1 VWYRFIY
8 AETFAPKSE
17 LVLWREADNAL
28 YVLFIDKNDHQQKIP
43 YDIAMKSNLKP
54 DLPAFTKFYKLPSEI
69 KEKIPNWDFDK
80 QPKLKTEKSLFS
92 DEGYQIDHNTG
103 IISEPM
109 ITQRIRANQ
118 YDQNDADDFL
128 LRTQR
133 WVGHTLR
140 ELYDDALK
148 YRGEHYA
155 NNLVAWYRSFH
166 PEAEADFIVD
176 DSNLRGNNFV
186 TGV

>member
-1 VWYRFIY
+1 MWYRFIY

-54 DLPAFTKFYKLPSEI
+54 DLPAFTKSYNHPSVI

-80 QPKLKTEKSLFS
+80 QPKLKTEKNLFS
-92 DEGYQIDHNTG
+92 EEGYQIDHNTG

-118 YDQNDADDFL
+118 YNGADEDLFVIKANL
-128 LRTQR
+128 M
-133 WVGHTLR
+133 VGYTLR
-140 ELYDDALK
+140 ELYDDAL
-148 YRGEHYA
+148 RTNGEKWA
-155 NNLVAWYRSFH
+155 NNLIAWYRMFH
-166 PEAEADFIVD
+166 PEAEAWSIVEND
-176 DSNLRGNNFV
+176 NLIGNYMR
-186 TGV
+186 TY

>member
-54 DLPAFTKFYKLPSEI
+54 DLPAFTKPHNPPSVI

-80 QPKLKTEKSLFS
+80 QPKLKTEKNLFS
-92 DEGYQIDHNTG
+92 GEGYQIDHKTG
-103 IISEPM
+103 IISGPM

-118 YDQNDADDFL
+118 YNGADEDLFVIKANL
-128 LRTQR
+128 M
-133 WVGHTLR
+133 VGYTLK
-140 ELYDDALK
+140 ELYDDAL
-148 YRGEHYA
+148 RTNGEKWA
-155 NNLVAWYRSFH
+155 NNLIAWYRTFH
-166 PEAEADFIVD
+166 PEAEAWSIVEND
-176 DSNLRGNNFV
+176 NLIGNYMR
-186 TGV
+186 TY